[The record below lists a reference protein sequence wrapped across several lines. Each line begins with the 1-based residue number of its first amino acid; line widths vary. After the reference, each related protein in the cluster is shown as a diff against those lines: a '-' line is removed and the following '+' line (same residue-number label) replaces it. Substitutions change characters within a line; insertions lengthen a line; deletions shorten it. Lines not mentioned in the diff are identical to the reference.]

1 MVPFD
6 VKINNKKVAI
16 SWESLFWFFIVTAGA
31 TVLGE
36 LVYDKYVQP
45 LLGDLP
51 NLPSSILQSSS
62 PSVAASTNPTTALP
76 AAGMGRVVS
85 IQPRRKG

>member
-36 LVYDKYVQP
+36 LIYDKYVQP

-51 NLPSSILQSSS
+51 NLPSSVLPTQTT
-62 PSVAASTNPTTALP
+62 VASTAPSTALP
-76 AAGMGRVVS
+76 PAGTGMGRVVS
-85 IQPRRKG
+85 IQPQRRG

>member
-16 SWESLFWFFIVTAGA
+16 SWESLFWFFLVTAGA

-51 NLPSSILQSSS
+51 NLPSSVLPTQTTVASS
-62 PSVAASTNPTTALP
+62 PVTALP
-76 AAGMGRVVS
+76 TSGVSGMGRVVS

>member
-6 VKINNKKVAI
+6 VKINGKKVGI

-45 LLGDLP
+45 YLSK
-51 NLPSSILQSSS
+51 LPSLPGESTTV
-62 PSVAASTNPTTALP
+62 VAPTQTLLP
-76 AAGMGRVVS
+76 APATLSGRKLYRV
-85 IQPRRKG
+85 R